1 MAGPASA
8 SPRPQVWRFPTGRP
22 EPKTSSL
29 HRVQQGG
36 AFRKAFGHKNSKAD
50 GLVFYTASQIS
61 QHIEVAGSDSAV
73 VTGSVGNCVDWAGLR
88 FQARSSERFW
98 CASRVG
104 KGFFRSLGLPRER
117 LS

>member
-61 QHIEVAGSDSAV
+61 QHIEVDGPVPISPPMMDEQSGATCRITPFHYSHQFPI
-73 VTGSVGNCVDWAGLR
+73 CCYLI
-88 FQARSSERFW
+88 ERT
-98 CASRVG
+98 ALKQDG
-104 KGFFRSLGLPRER
+104 
-117 LS
+117 